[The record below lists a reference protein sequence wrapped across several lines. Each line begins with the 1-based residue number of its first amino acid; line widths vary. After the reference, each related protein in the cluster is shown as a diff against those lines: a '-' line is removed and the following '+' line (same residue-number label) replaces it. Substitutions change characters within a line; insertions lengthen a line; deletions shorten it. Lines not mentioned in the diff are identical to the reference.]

1 MSENKDKKPTQ
12 TFDLLECDE
21 GDVICFGKE
30 DTYKISK
37 LRAALY
43 RHDNRSYSGCEQII
57 QMLSSN
63 GIKIERKTIGDTG
76 ENEDYLNL
84 VRGIDCSILQHTGG
98 GWKKGKFK
106 MKLILET
113 WDDEEK
119 PEDLESPLDDIRRSL
134 NENDS

>member
-1 MSENKDKKPTQ
+1 MGDTEDKKPTQ
-12 TFDLLECDE
+12 TFNLLECDG
-21 GDVICFGKE
+21 GDVICFGEE

-37 LRAALY
+37 LMAALY
-43 RHDNRSYSGCEQII
+43 GHYNYSYGVLANILE
-57 QMLSSN
+57 MLSSN

-113 WDDEEK
+113 WENEEQT
-119 PEDLESPLDDIRRSL
+119 EELESPLDDIRRSL
-134 NENDS
+134 